1 MRLFVQGVA
10 TLVAFA
16 LADCGFRSSPADALT
31 FAAPNGWQSS
41 PGILGFMQFWR
52 PPTDD
57 QQILMLFKSPKPL
70 QPNDVFS
77 KARLGDTMLK
87 GATVEQRQDITICG
101 RQPAT
106 YYVARGTSSRGAE
119 DRVEMVLTSV
129 AGASYFAMYV
139 RPVTSPPNQM
149 AQAALR
155 ELCAKP

>member
-1 MRLFVQGVA
+1 MRLFMRGVV

-16 LADCGFRSSPADALT
+16 LAGCGFRSSPADALT
-31 FAAPNGWQSS
+31 FQAPSGWQSS
-41 PGILGFMQFWR
+41 PGIMGFMQFWR
-52 PPTDD
+52 PPADD

-70 QPNDVFS
+70 STNDVLS
-77 KARLGDTMLK
+77 NTGVNSTLK

-106 YYVARGTSSRGAE
+106 YYVARGTSSRGGAE
-119 DRVEMVLTSV
+119 DRVEMVVTNV

-139 RPVTSPPNQM
+139 RPVTTPPNQM

-155 ELCAKP
+155 ELCAKS